1 MCDDGNEY
9 ATQLTYKITIRNAKN
24 TRITPF
30 VVRVNNKC
38 GRRRRPESSN
48 TPRDKRL

>member
-24 TRITPF
+24 TRIAPF
-30 VVRVNNKC
+30 VVRVNNKY
-38 GRRRRPESSN
+38 RKEKK
-48 TPRDKRL
+48 T